1 MGFFKKKAKIEETV
15 PEKSEK
21 KSGTTTGNNPY
32 LNARQEWLERY
43 GSYIQR
49 AANWRAI
56 AFVAMFATI
65 LSLAGN
71 VIQATQV
78 KTIPYIVEVDRLG
91 RPAVG
96 TRADKAKAPPLRL
109 VQAAI
114 AQCITDWRTV
124 TADVELQKQM
134 LGRAS
139 YYFSG
144 AAKGILKEWYSHN
157 SPYQIAKSGKL
168 IHVEIK
174 SLPLQISNDTYRIE
188 WVETVRTHTGV
199 TLETTSYEASV
210 TVMIVPPTTEE
221 VLLHNPGGVNI
232 IEISANK
239 IFGA

>member
-1 MGFFKKKAKIEETV
+1 MGFFKKKNKKIGGSA
-15 PEKSEK
+15 PDK
-21 KSGTTTGNNPY
+21 KVNKTNTGNNPY

-43 GSYIQR
+43 GSYMTR
-49 AANWRAI
+49 AANWRAF
-56 AFVAMFATI
+56 AFVALFATL
-65 LSLAGN
+65 LSISGN

-78 KTIPYIVEVDRLG
+78 KTVPYIVEVDRLG
-91 RPAVG
+91 RPAVAS
-96 TRADKAKAPPLRL
+96 RADRASAPPLRL

-114 AQCITDWRTV
+114 AQCINDWRTV

-134 LGRAS
+134 INRAS
-139 YYFSG
+139 FYFTG
-144 AAKGILKEWYSHN
+144 AAKGILKEWYAQN
-157 SPYQIAKSGKL
+157 SPYEIAKTGKL
-168 IHVEIK
+168 VHVEIK

-221 VLLHNPGGVNI
+221 VLLRNPGGVNI